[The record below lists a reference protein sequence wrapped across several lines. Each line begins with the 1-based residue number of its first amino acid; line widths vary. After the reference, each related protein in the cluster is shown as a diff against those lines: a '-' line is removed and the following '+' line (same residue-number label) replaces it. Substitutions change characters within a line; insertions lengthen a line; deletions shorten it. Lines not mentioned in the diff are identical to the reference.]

1 MDVDRLLATDET
13 FAEVADL
20 LFGTG
25 GDDLV
30 RHVITKANPD
40 GADLSSSAKRKK
52 AEQTQA
58 RIGLASNVVGL
69 AAGAAGLHDA
79 AKNPA
84 LKAKKG
90 STIKPAAFKVSGK
103 TKALAAGAVGL
114 QGLNLAGDAVANRV
128 LARSAKSEPNVK
140 GGVPTAARVA
150 NKKIK
155 DEVGIGK
162 NFKPIQK
169 SAGKLV
175 PIAKAAEA
183 TWEVEFSKFDEDKHL
198 VFGWASV
205 VKKNGEDVVDLQGDY
220 IHIDDVEK
228 SAYDYV
234 LTSRKGGH
242 QHRRDGDA
250 PVHVSDMVESFVITP
265 EKIEKMGLPENTPL
279 GWWTGFKVHD
289 EDTWQRVKSGE
300 LTGFSVHGR
309 GKRTVMD

>member
-1 MDVDRLLATDET
+1 MDVERLLATDET

-20 LFGTG
+20 LFGSG
-25 GDDLV
+25 GDDLI
-30 RHVITKANPD
+30 RHVIAKANPD
-40 GADLSSSAKRKK
+40 GADLMSAAERRKK
-52 AEQTQA
+52 AERTQA
-58 RIGLASNVVGL
+58 KIGLASNVVGL
-69 AAGAAGLHDA
+69 AAGAAGLHEA
-79 AKNPA
+79 SRNPA

-90 STIKPAAFKVSGK
+90 STISPKAFKVSGK

-114 QGLNLAGDAVANRV
+114 QGLNLAGDAIANRV
-128 LARSAKSEPNVK
+128 LARSAKKEPDVK
-140 GGVPTAARVA
+140 GGAPTAARA
-150 NKKIK
+150 GLKKI
-155 DEVGIGK
+155 DEVK
-162 NFKPIQK
+162 LKK
-169 SAGKLV
+169 SAGRLV
-175 PIAKAAEA
+175 PISKADAEM

-250 PVHVSDMVESFVITP
+250 PVHVSDMVESFVVTP
-265 EKIEKMGLPENTPL
+265 EKIEKMGLPEDTPL

-289 EDTWQRVKSGE
+289 EDTWQRVKKGE

-309 GKRTVMD
+309 GKRTVMDS